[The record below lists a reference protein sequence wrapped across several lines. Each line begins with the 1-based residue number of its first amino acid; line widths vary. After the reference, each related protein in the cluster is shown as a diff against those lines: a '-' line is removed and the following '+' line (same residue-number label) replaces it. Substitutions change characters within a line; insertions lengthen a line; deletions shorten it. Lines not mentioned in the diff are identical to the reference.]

1 MITKQEFIKARNDY
15 ILRKH
20 EYDEVEEEINKIDE
34 QITAKHGFSGL
45 SWTIGNDE
53 AGEKIAEEIQVYLD
67 KTGLQD
73 KVNELREAHR
83 ASERTF
89 ARACLGLMPDAMK
102 EQRDI
107 LINGIDKNYTVR
119 MKIIENGMR
128 LDINTIPSIA

>member
-1 MITKQEFIKARNDY
+1 MITKQEFIKVRNDY

-20 EYDEVEEEINKIDE
+20 EYDEVQEEINKIDE
-34 QITAKHGFSGL
+34 QITAKHGYFGL

-53 AGEKIAEEIQVYLD
+53 AGEKIAEEIQAYLD

-73 KVNELREAHR
+73 KVNELREAHL

-89 ARACLGLMPDAMK
+89 ARACLGLMPGAMK

-119 MKIIENGMR
+119 TKIIENGMR
-128 LDINTIPSIA
+128 LDIRTIPSIA

>member
-1 MITKQEFIKARNDY
+1 MTTKQEFIRARNDY

-20 EYDEVEEEINKIDE
+20 EHEEIEKKINEIDE

-45 SWTIGNDE
+45 SWTIGDDE
-53 AGEKIAEEIQVYLD
+53 AGEKIAEEMQAYLD
-67 KTGLQD
+67 ETGLQD
-73 KVNELREAHR
+73 QVNELRGAHQ
-83 ASERTF
+83 ASERAF
-89 ARACLGLMPDAMK
+89 ARACLGLMPDIMK

-128 LDINTIPSIA
+128 LDIKTIPSIA